1 MTKKLSELEESSK
14 SKDYRL
20 ARAEEKIKN
29 KKGVIIELKDLHK
42 KNETRLITF
51 LAMSWIVFV
60 GLILAYVLGL

>member
-1 MTKKLSELEESSK
+1 MTKKLLESSK

-20 ARAEEKIKN
+20 ARVEEKIK
-29 KKGVIIELKDLHK
+29 KKKVVITELKALHK

-60 GLILAYVLGL
+60 GLILAFVLGL

>member
-29 KKGVIIELKDLHK
+29 KKGVITELKDLQK